1 MWTAEHAIE
10 TTAAAAAIWRL
21 WADVP
26 GWKSWNAGVEAV
38 SIHGPFRTGTRIS
51 MTPAGAPPVDMT
63 LGEVR
68 LNELFVDQ
76 TPIENI
82 LVTVFH
88 RIEHVAAGRIRVV
101 YRMEISGP
109 GADTL
114 GAELGPA
121 ISADF
126 PEVLAALARRAEAA

>member
-10 TTAAAAAIWRL
+10 TTATPAAIWRL

-38 SIHGPFRTGTRIS
+38 SIHGPFKTGTRIS
-51 MTPAGAPPVDMT
+51 MKPAGAPPVEMS

-68 LNELFVDQ
+68 PNELFVDQ

-88 RIEHVAAGRIRVV
+88 RIEGVGPGRIRVV
-101 YRMEISGP
+101 YRMEITGA

-121 ISADF
+121 ISGDF
-126 PEVLAALARRAEAA
+126 PEVLAALVRRAEAA

>member
-1 MWTAEHAIE
+1 ME
-10 TTAAAAAIWRL
+10 TTATPAAIWRL
-21 WADVP
+21 WSDVP

-38 SIHGPFRTGTRIS
+38 SIHGPFRTGSSIS
-51 MTPAGAPPVDMT
+51 MTPAGAPPVEMT

-68 LNELFVDQ
+68 PNELFVDQ
-76 TPIENI
+76 TSIENV

-88 RIEHVAAGRIRVV
+88 RIEHVGAGRIRVV
-101 YRMEISGP
+101 YRMEITGP

-121 ISADF
+121 ISGDF